1 MSVVATTATTAASLR
16 LLAPLAL
23 FALACSSATRGPDIA
38 TSERFPDTPRR
49 PPTFAPEP
57 VLATDTAAPPPDASS
72 TAPQLQPAEPRRLT
86 SPLDSDAAR
95 DIVSHFFMAVLSES
109 THELF
114 PLFASQAWVLSEGGR
129 QSAQSVWRARFA
141 QLDYGSLSGRLVAPP
156 QTLRTYTFASAERAR
171 RDNVPAP
178 KEASEVVVVARPTLS
193 WSGKTRLFGDQLAF
207 RLRPKLDQPG
217 YEIAEIA
224 EDFRLP

>member
-1 MSVVATTATTAASLR
+1 
-16 LLAPLAL
+16 
-23 FALACSSATRGPDIA
+23 
-38 TSERFPDTPRR
+38 
-49 PPTFAPEP
+49 
-57 VLATDTAAPPPDASS
+57 VLATDTEAPQPDASS
-72 TAPQLQPAEPRRLT
+72 TAAQLQPAEPRRLT

-95 DIVSHFFMAVLSES
+95 DLVSHFFMAVLSES

-114 PLFASQAWVLSEGGR
+114 PLFASQAWVISEGGR

-171 RDNVPAP
+171 RDNVPVP

-207 RLRPKLDQPG
+207 RLRPKPDQPG